1 MTKLTYQEKNTLEEL
16 FNMGTGYVIDFSNSS
31 FQRFI
36 EDVVRINIYE
46 DPGYEEYSSKANK
59 LRQILNQESDFT
71 VGTLILAL
79 LDYYENYKLKNHTLN
94 EYDKKQ
100 IAVMRSVAQ
109 RLLSSQQICIL
120 PQKQDITLSTISEDI
135 YNALSRN
142 KPELVLDRL
151 HTYSTNLLRKICLD
165 NNLIITD
172 KKNNFLPLHSLA
184 GILCKKYEQDN
195 FFQSSF
201 SLIAL
206 KASISLFDKYNDVRN
221 NESFAHDNKILDTI
235 EAEFA
240 IKSMSNVITFIDKI
254 ETIRKKNINNS

>member
-1 MTKLTYQEKNTLEEL
+1 MAKLTYQEKNTLEEL

-109 RLLSSQQICIL
+109 RFIIK
-120 PQKQDITLSTISEDI
+120 PTNMYPSTKTRYYFI
-135 YNALSRN
+135 
-142 KPELVLDRL
+142 
-151 HTYSTNLLRKICLD
+151 
-165 NNLIITD
+165 
-172 KKNNFLPLHSLA
+172 
-184 GILCKKYEQDN
+184 
-195 FFQSSF
+195 
-201 SLIAL
+201 
-206 KASISLFDKYNDVRN
+206 ND
-221 NESFAHDNKILDTI
+221 L
-235 EAEFA
+235 
-240 IKSMSNVITFIDKI
+240 
-254 ETIRKKNINNS
+254 